1 MSALHDTRYAR
12 LFFAQVIALIG
23 TGLTTIALGLLA
35 YDLAGGEAG
44 LILGGLLAVKMVTY
58 VVVAPVAG
66 ALAHRIPRRAV
77 LVAMDLLRAATV
89 CAMPFV
95 GEVWQVFAL
104 VFMLNAASA
113 AFTPTFQ
120 ATIPDILEDEAVYTG
135 ALSLSR
141 LAYDL
146 EKLAS
151 PILTAGALML
161 VSYDGLFLANAVAFL
176 VSAGLVSSVR
186 IPPAETPDTDEG
198 ISRSLGRGAWIFLKT
213 PRLRGLLA
221 LSMAVAAGGSFVIV
235 NTVVIVRD
243 TFAGGETAVATAFAM
258 AGLGS
263 MLVALALPRL
273 LDRAPD
279 RPVMLAGGSVLVVGL
294 LLVPLIS
301 SLEGLLGVWFVLGA
315 GSSLV
320 QTPAGRLLRRSS
332 GRADRPAVFAAQFA
346 LSHACWLVAYPL
358 AGWTGARLD
367 LDTAAMILAVI
378 TCVSCAAAS
387 RLWPPGDPIVL
398 SHEHPAHDHDHPHI
412 HDAHH
417 QHEHEGW
424 EGPEPHRHPHRH
436 GPLKHSHPY
445 VIDTHHRAWPEGA

>member
-1 MSALHDTRYAR
+1 MMSALQDTRYAR
-12 LFFAQVIALIG
+12 LFLAQVIALIG

-35 YDLAGGEAG
+35 YDLAGGEGG

-58 VVVAPVAG
+58 VLVAPVAG
-66 ALAHRIPRRAV
+66 ALAHRIPRRGL

-104 VFMLNAASA
+104 VFVLNAASA

-120 ATIPDILEDEAVYTG
+120 ATIPDILEDEAVYTR

-151 PILTAGALML
+151 PVLTAGALML

-176 VSAGLVSSVR
+176 LSAGLVLSVR
-186 IPPAETPDTDEG
+186 IPSAEAPDTDEG
-198 ISRSLGRGAWIFLKT
+198 VGRSLGRGAWIFLNT
-213 PRLRGLLA
+213 PRLRGA

-243 TFAGGETAVATAFAM
+243 TFAGDEAAVATAFAM

-263 MLVALALPRL
+263 MAVALTLPRL

-279 RPVMLAGGSVLVVGL
+279 RPVMLAGGLVLVLGL
-294 LLVPLIS
+294 LLVPLVS
-301 SLEGLLGVWFVLGA
+301 SLEGLLGVWFLLGA
-315 GSSLV
+315 GSSFI

-358 AGWTGARLD
+358 AGWAGARLEMGA
-367 LDTAAMILAVI
+367 TALMLAAI
-378 TCVSCAAAS
+378 TCVSCGAAL
-387 RLWPPGDPIVL
+387 RLWPSGDPVVL
-398 SHEHPAHDHDHPHI
+398 THEHSAHEHDHPHI
-412 HDAHH
+412 HDDHH
-417 QHEHEGW
+417 RHEHEGW

-436 GPLKHSHPY
+436 GPLKHSHAY